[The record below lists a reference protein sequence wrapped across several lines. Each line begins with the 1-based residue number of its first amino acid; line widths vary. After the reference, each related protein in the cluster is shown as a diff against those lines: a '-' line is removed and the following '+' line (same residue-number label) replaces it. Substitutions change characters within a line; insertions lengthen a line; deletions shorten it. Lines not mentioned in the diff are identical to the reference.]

1 MSWYYNITT
10 GNIVELTGT
19 LKFFQDREIG
29 LEEHAAQLGAP
40 QFNFGPFPTQ
50 ADAQAFKTAHPS
62 AVDQAK
68 GAVQGVAGDVS
79 GAVANF
85 GNQLV
90 KLSIRFAEAAVG
102 VVLLAI
108 ALNVILKQATGVDV
122 AGSAVK
128 AGKTAAAVGVKAAAV
143 A

>member
-10 GNIVELTGT
+10 GRVVELTGA
-19 LKFFQDREIG
+19 LKFFQDREIA

-50 ADAQAFKTAHPS
+50 ADADAFKTAHPS

-68 GAVQGVAGDVS
+68 GAVQSVTGDVS

-90 KLSIRFAEAAVG
+90 KLAIRFAEAAVG

-108 ALNVILKQATGVDV
+108 ALNVVLKQATGVDV

-128 AGKTAAAVGVKAAAV
+128 AGKNAAV
-143 A
+143 AGAKVAAVA